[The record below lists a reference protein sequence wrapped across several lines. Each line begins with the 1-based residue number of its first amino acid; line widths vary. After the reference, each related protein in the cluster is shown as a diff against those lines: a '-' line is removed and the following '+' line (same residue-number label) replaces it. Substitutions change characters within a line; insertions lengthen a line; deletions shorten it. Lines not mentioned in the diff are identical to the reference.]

1 MSDDAEERARG
12 ALLAAARRVVAD
24 TRTSSR
30 HTRTGRLRGRPS
42 IADSYRYDADGE
54 YIPDLQNDSNYARPE
69 RLRTLPADLAGAVA
83 LELARR
89 EGLKGDAKFQRAA
102 ALFQAGTGRP
112 VSAAW
117 LRTLAI
123 TAYRDMAVTLLATP
137 WRGQTPADVR

>member
-30 HTRTGRLRGRPS
+30 HARTGRLRGRPS

-54 YIPDLQNDSNYARPE
+54 YIPDIQNDSNYARPE
-69 RLRTLPADLAGAVA
+69 RLRTLPADLARAVA

-89 EGLKGDAKFQRAA
+89 EGLKGDAAYKRAA
-102 ALFQAGTGRP
+102 SLYQEGTGRP
-112 VSAAW
+112 VTPEKVRGTTSRAYQAAARA
-117 LRTLAI
+117 LL
-123 TAYRDMAVTLLATP
+123 DMAM
-137 WRGQTPADVR
+137 R